1 MYLFFDTETTGLP
14 ANWKAPVTDV
24 DNWPR
29 VTQLAWQ
36 VYDEDGKLIRERCE
50 LIKPDGWVIPDEE
63 FFIENN
69 MSTERCEKEG
79 VNMIDILEDF
89 VEQVDGAEYLIAHN
103 MAFDE
108 KVIGAEMVRAKLD
121 FRAEPSKVCTMQESI
136 NFCKMPPFK
145 WGSYKWPKL
154 IELHEKLFDEG
165 FDGAHDALAD
175 VSATARCFFKLKEKS
190 ILLKG

>member
-69 MSTERCEKEG
+69 MSNSLENIIKYYFCLTNFKCLFISQFCIEIILFPSRIIPFEKTSF
-79 VNMIDILEDF
+79 NSDLCILTI
-89 VEQVDGAEYLIAHN
+89 LISSLSTPPPS
-103 MAFDE
+103 E
-108 KVIGAEMVRAKLD
+108 ICLD
-121 FRAEPSKVCTMQESI
+121 T
-136 NFCKMPPFK
+136 
-145 WGSYKWPKL
+145 
-154 IELHEKLFDEG
+154 
-165 FDGAHDALAD
+165 
-175 VSATARCFFKLKEKS
+175 SA
-190 ILLKG
+190 